1 MSINKKRILFA
12 DDDVSIV
19 NTFKI
24 VLEEEGYSVETSF
37 TGEQALKKLRDS
49 EFDLLISDIR
59 LPDIR
64 GDHLVKKIRE
74 KDYELRIILITG
86 YPSYVE
92 CIDMLGLGIS
102 DILLKPFTP
111 DELINSMEDALERP
125 IFCHPNL
132 ETWLNSREWN

>member
-1 MSINKKRILFA
+1 
-12 DDDVSIV
+12 
-19 NTFKI
+19 
-24 VLEEEGYSVETSF
+24 LEEEGYSVETSF
-37 TGEQALKKLRDS
+37 TGDQALKKLRDS

-111 DELINSMEDALERP
+111 DELINSMEEALEKP
-125 IFCHPNL
+125 IFFHPNL
-132 ETWLNSREWN
+132 EAWIDSKKWN